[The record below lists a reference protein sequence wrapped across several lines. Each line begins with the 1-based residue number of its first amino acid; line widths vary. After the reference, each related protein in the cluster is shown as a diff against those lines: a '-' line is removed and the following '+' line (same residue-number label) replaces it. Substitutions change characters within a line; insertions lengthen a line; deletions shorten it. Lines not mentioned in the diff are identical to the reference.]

1 MVEIPENSELPDQ
14 SSTSIDYC
22 EFCGTELHDE
32 KICTQCGLK
41 VKKRLF
47 KKKKKKKEKIKSK
60 SYGPLSF
67 NEVLGTYRIKLVHI
81 YIPLLICIIAATFL
95 SWLAYY
101 KAEFIINAAIFPDE
115 SNAGEIILNGLI
127 PVFISAAF
135 IVIIWLLVKRFGLI
149 VFKIIMGSIVLFYCW
164 YGFTFFVY
172 IFYIV
177 FGESMV
183 AINEQ
188 FFVYLFY
195 ILNYGSGIFYL
206 IIGFF
211 YFRNKLT
218 VNQKN
223 LLVLSYGI
231 FIGAIIGI
239 SLPLWSIF
247 SLAICFSIYDLII
260 VFKGPLGKIWELFQE
275 NQQKASEDIKK
286 KIESGELSEEE
297 AAELAEK
304 HFLQNQE
311 PNDNDGNN
319 EDEDLSKFLKDIKI
333 EIGSGDLIFYSALV
347 AVVFITT
354 VNWLTTLLV
363 ILGVLSGAGLTMYFL
378 LKKKRVLPALPFSM
392 FIGIIMFFLGQLIE
406 YLITIGIF

>member
-1 MVEIPENSELPDQ
+1 MAEIPEIPEIPEPQDQ
-14 SSTSIDYC
+14 SSVSN
-22 EFCGTELHDE
+22 
-32 KICTQCGLK
+32 
-41 VKKRLF
+41 KK
-47 KKKKKKKEKIKSK
+47 SN
-60 SYGPLSF
+60 SNYGPLSF
-67 NEVLGTYRIKLVHI
+67 NEILGTFRIKLIHL
-81 YIPLLICIIAATFL
+81 YIPLLICIISATFL
-95 SWLAYY
+95 SWITHY
-101 KAEFIINAAIFPDE
+101 KAGLSTNAAIFPDE

-135 IVIIWLLVKRFGLI
+135 IVIIWLLVKKFGLI
-149 VFKIIMGSIVLFYCW
+149 VFKIIMGSIVVFYCW
-164 YGFTFFVY
+164 YGLNFFIYVLYIIFYESMIDINEGFFVILY
-172 IFYIV
+172 
-177 FGESMV
+177 
-183 AINEQ
+183 
-188 FFVYLFY
+188 Y
-195 ILNYGSGIFYL
+195 ILYYGSALVYL

-211 YFRNKLT
+211 YFRNKLS

-260 VFKGPLGKIWELFQE
+260 VFKGPLGKIWDLFQE
-275 NQQKASEDIKK
+275 NQQKAIDDIRRRV
-286 KIESGELSEEE
+286 ESGELSEEE
-297 AAELAEK
+297 AVAISEK
-304 HFLQNQE
+304 LFIQNQGPDDE
-311 PNDNDGNN
+311 NN
-319 EDEDLSKFLKDIKI
+319 DEDDGDDDLLKHIKDLKI

-354 VNWLTTLLV
+354 ANWLTTSLV
-363 ILGVLSGAGLTMYFL
+363 ILGVLSGAAITIYFL

>member
-1 MVEIPENSELPDQ
+1 MNLLIIGMAEIPEIPEIPEPQDQ
-14 SSTSIDYC
+14 SSVSN
-22 EFCGTELHDE
+22 
-32 KICTQCGLK
+32 
-41 VKKRLF
+41 KK
-47 KKKKKKKEKIKSK
+47 SN
-60 SYGPLSF
+60 SNYGPLSF
-67 NEVLGTYRIKLVHI
+67 NEILGTFRIKLIHL

-95 SWLAYY
+95 SWITHY
-101 KAEFIINAAIFPDE
+101 KAELSINAAIFPDE
-115 SNAGEIILNGLI
+115 SSAGEIILNGLI

-135 IVIIWLLVKRFGLI
+135 IVIIWLLVKKFGLV
-149 VFKIIMGSIVLFYCW
+149 VFKIVMGSIVVFYCW
-164 YGFTFFVY
+164 YGLNFFIYVLYIIFYESMIDINEGFFVILY
-172 IFYIV
+172 
-177 FGESMV
+177 
-183 AINEQ
+183 
-188 FFVYLFY
+188 Y
-195 ILNYGSGIFYL
+195 ILYYGSALVYL

-211 YFRNKLT
+211 YFRNKLS

-260 VFKGPLGKIWELFQE
+260 VFKGPLGKIWDLFQE
-275 NQQKASEDIKK
+275 NQQKAIDDIRRRV
-286 KIESGELSEEE
+286 ESGELSEEE
-297 AAELAEK
+297 AVAISEK
-304 HFLQNQE
+304 LFIQNQGPDDE
-311 PNDNDGNN
+311 NN
-319 EDEDLSKFLKDIKI
+319 DEDDGDDDLLKHIKDLKI

-354 VNWLTTLLV
+354 ANWLTTLLV
-363 ILGVLSGAGLTMYFL
+363 ILGVLSGAAITIYFL

>member
-1 MVEIPENSELPDQ
+1 MTEIPEIPENSEPQDQ
-14 SSTSIDYC
+14 VSVSNN
-22 EFCGTELHDE
+22 
-32 KICTQCGLK
+32 
-41 VKKRLF
+41 
-47 KKKKKKKEKIKSK
+47 KSD
-60 SYGPLSF
+60 SYYGPLSF
-67 NEVLGTYRIKLVHI
+67 NEILGTFRIKLIHI

-95 SWLAYY
+95 SWLTYY
-101 KAEFIINAAIFPDE
+101 QAEWHINAAIFPDE
-115 SNAGEIILNGLI
+115 STAGEIILNGLI
-127 PVFISAAF
+127 PVFLSAAF
-135 IVIIWLLVKRFGLI
+135 IVIIWFLVKKFGLI
-149 VFKIIMGSIVLFYCW
+149 VFKIIMGSIVIFYCW
-164 YGFTFFVY
+164 YGFSFFVY

-177 FGESMV
+177 LYEPMV
-183 AINEQ
+183 AINEG
-188 FFVYLFY
+188 FFVILFY
-195 ILNYGSGIFYL
+195 VLYYGSAIIYL

-211 YFRNKLT
+211 YFKNKLS

-260 VFKGPLGKIWELFQE
+260 VFKGPLGKIWDLFQE
-275 NQQKASEDIKK
+275 NQQKAIDDIRRRV
-286 KIESGELSEEE
+286 ESGELSEDE
-297 AAELAEK
+297 AVAISEK
-304 HFLQNQE
+304 LFIQNQGPDDE
-311 PNDNDGNN
+311 ND
-319 EDEDLSKFLKDIKI
+319 DEVDSDDLSKHIKDLKI

-354 VNWLTTLLV
+354 TNWLTTLLV
-363 ILGVLSGAGLTMYFL
+363 ILGVLSGAGLTIYFL